1 MPDVLPTTAGAVPL
15 LLSLVDATRSATP
28 VLCVDGPAGSGKT
41 TLAAA
46 VAAARSGTIVLH
58 LDDLLAGWQGGLPRL
73 VADLVADVL
82 APLGAGRAAAPR
94 RFDWHA
100 DRFAGRVTV
109 PPGPL
114 LVVEG
119 VGAGS
124 RLTAPYRSALV
135 WVEAPEQLRL
145 ARGLA
150 RDGDAFAPHWEAW
163 AAREEVHFAREGTR
177 DRADL
182 RLSGDPSVAG

>member
-1 MPDVLPTTAGAVPL
+1 MPTADGAIPL
-15 LLSLVDATRSATP
+15 IVSLVDAARSATP

-46 VAAARSGTIVLH
+46 VAAARPGTTVLH
-58 LDDLLAGWQGGLPRL
+58 LDDLLAGWQGGLPRM

-82 APLGAGRAAAPR
+82 APMTAGRPASPR
-94 RFDWHA
+94 RFDWHGN
-100 DRFAGRVTV
+100 RFAGRATV

-135 WVEAPEQLRL
+135 WVEAPEPLRL

-150 RDGDAFAPHWEAW
+150 RDGDAFAPHWDAW
-163 AAREEVHFAREGTR
+163 AAREAVHFTREGTR
-177 DRADL
+177 ARADL
-182 RLSGDPSVAG
+182 RLSGVPSPAG